1 MAIEFGSRRE
11 TFENYK
17 VYETML
23 AGRPFKV
30 EMGKMCG
37 LSNASALIRYGE
49 TCVLCNVVMSPKPR
63 EGVDFFPLNVEYE
76 EKLYAAGR
84 IPGSFMRREGRPG
97 ERAILTS
104 RVVDRPM
111 RPLFPKEMRNDV
123 CITMTVMSL
132 DPDCSPEI
140 AGMIGASL
148 VTAVSDIPWNGPI
161 GGVQVGLVDGEIV
174 LNPTQEQR
182 KVSDLALTVAATM
195 NKIVMGAEGRLGQ
208 GQFFGS
214 CGQVPCFG
222 DGDKITV
229 KFKIHSSPL
238 KNIRNSYYNN
248 KEIVFYFF
256 IPPFYNKNSLR
267 ARRGWGYVRK

>member
-49 TCVLCNVVMSPKPR
+49 TCVMCNVVMSPKPR

-123 CITMTVMSL
+123 CITMAA
-132 DPDCSPEI
+132 E
-140 AGMIGASL
+140 AGQLELNYAEPVLYHKLFESINALAGAVETFVDNC
-148 VTAVSDIPWNGPI
+148 VTGITANADRC
-161 GGVQVGLVDGEIV
+161 QALVDGSVGIITAICPQVGYQFAADIAKKAIKTGQSVRELLHESGKFTDEEI
-174 LNPTQEQR
+174 N
-182 KVSDLALTVAATM
+182 ACLTLLLEA
-195 NKIVMGAEGRLGQ
+195 G
-208 GQFFGS
+208 
-214 CGQVPCFG
+214 
-222 DGDKITV
+222 
-229 KFKIHSSPL
+229 
-238 KNIRNSYYNN
+238 
-248 KEIVFYFF
+248 YF
-256 IPPFYNKNSLR
+256 
-267 ARRGWGYVRK
+267 